1 MVEPNTETRK
11 KWHCG
16 TPVLTQKNHLL
27 GRAKGKGGSSM
38 APLLGRKA
46 GTSVCVPLCPFS
58 TLHSDSFDA
67 TEEQKHLSTPPL
79 LSEKTHPAWQLGAVS
94 IGNTNWCFPDRKHS
108 KKGRYEQ
115 CRAYQRRLLCFSARA
130 TAAKL
135 REEQNSL

>member
-1 MVEPNTETRK
+1 MVEPNAGSRK

-38 APLLGRKA
+38 APLSGKQEPVTAFLFVLFLHYMLLLLMPQKSGNISVHLHFCQRKA
-46 GTSVCVPLCPFS
+46 
-58 TLHSDSFDA
+58 
-67 TEEQKHLSTPPL
+67 
-79 LSEKTHPAWQLGAVS
+79 HPAWQPGAIS

-108 KKGRYEQ
+108 KKERYEQ
-115 CRAYQRRLLCFSARA
+115 CRAYQPRLLCFTAPA

-135 REEQNSL
+135 